1 MAMTM
6 ADAVRVLTE
15 ERDELRG
22 VLRESSELKY
32 TVNEVHVNERIEAL
46 THIITLLDTHRLVPN
61 KDAARYAKL
70 WLEEDKHIGAVIERE
85 TLERGFA
92 VAWRHLLE
100 ESVRHG

>member
-1 MAMTM
+1 MATNT

-15 ERDELRG
+15 KRDELRG
-22 VLRESSELKY
+22 VLQESLELKY
-32 TVNEVHVNERIEAL
+32 TVNAAHTNERIEAY
-46 THIITLLDTHRLVPN
+46 THIITLLETHQLVPN
-61 KDAARYAKL
+61 QDASRYAKL
-70 WLEEDKHIGAVIERE
+70 WLEENKHTSAVIERE